1 MGIDKLLLVHKG
13 AVGDFFL
20 AWPAFLALSRH
31 YPQRE
36 LLWCG
41 KQEFLPWLQPLGF
54 AACPRR
60 MRLLVDKLYS
70 SPDLSGELGNVRI
83 FWFGVRQRT
92 IRARG
97 PGISF
102 LKAVPGGQTMH
113 VREAYQKQLSREGI
127 DWPQDWKA
135 AWGYF
140 FGEREKSEWDVLV
153 FPGSGNS
160 AKNWPGVKFFELYK
174 RLEKSGEKI
183 CFVPGPVEK
192 EKGFGS
198 PDAEVCCPR
207 GLFDLAGLIR
217 GSKAVV
223 GNDCGPMHLAGNFG
237 VPGVELFGP
246 TDPARWLAEG
256 MRAVSSQI
264 GCAPCSLTARVD
276 CMSPVCMEKI
286 EVSRVLAEL
295 VPLL

>member
-31 YPQRE
+31 YPRSE

-60 MRLLVDKLYS
+60 MPLLVDKLYF
-70 SPDLSGELGNVRI
+70 SPDLPGELGNVRI

-92 IRARG
+92 ICARG
-97 PGISF
+97 PRISF
-102 LKAVPGGQTMH
+102 LKAVPDGQTMH
-113 VREAYQKQLSREGI
+113 VREAYQKQLEGEGI

-135 AWGYF
+135 VWERC
-140 FGEREKSEWDVLV
+140 FGEREKSVWDVLV

-160 AKNWPGVKFFELYK
+160 AKNWPGVKFFELAR
-174 RLEKSGEKI
+174 RLEKSGKKV

-192 EKGFGS
+192 EKGFDL
-198 PDAEVCCPR
+198 PEAEVCFPCDLP
-207 GLFDLAGLIR
+207 DLARLIR
-217 GSKAVV
+217 RSKVVV
-223 GNDCGPMHLAGNFG
+223 GNDCGPMHLAGNFS

-246 TDPARWLAEG
+246 THSGRWLAEG
-256 MRAVSSQI
+256 MGAVSSQI
-264 GCAPCSLTARVD
+264 DCAPCSLTARVD